1 MPIIIDIYQPF
12 IRNYYR
18 RKQVLLFRSVLQREA
33 CFIIGGTPETSGCR
47 HGCCRHYRFLDRRVP
62 R

>member
-33 CFIIGGTPETSGCR
+33 CVIIGGTPETNGCR
-47 HGCCRHYRFLDRRVP
+47 HGCCRHYRFLDRRVS